1 MQPFQGIVRGRGR
14 QPATQLGSK
23 QTGLVTETN
32 TINWGITVDAQKIG
46 EKVIMRIY
54 RTGGSTGKRSKD
66 LIAVIDNGEVTQ
78 VTTGGLR

>member
-1 MQPFQGIVRGRGR
+1 MQPFQGVIHGRGR

-23 QTGLVTETN
+23 QTGLTVEAN

-66 LIAVIDNGEVTQ
+66 LIAVVKDGQLEAFDE
-78 VTTGGLR
+78 

>member
-1 MQPFQGIVRGRGR
+1 MQPFQGVIHGRGR

-23 QTGLVTETN
+23 TTGLTVEAN

-66 LIAVIDNGEVTQ
+66 LIAVVKDGQLEAFDE
-78 VTTGGLR
+78 